1 MVVDKKINS
10 NSKSNKQLFGTQI
23 PLVIDCINN
32 EMSNNNSKQYNS
44 KQYNMSNNRKSV
56 THINDDDNK

>member
-1 MVVDKKINS
+1 MVVDKKINSNS

-32 EMSNNNSKQYNS
+32 EMSNNNSKQYN
-44 KQYNMSNNRKSV
+44 MSNNRKSV
-56 THINDDDNK
+56 THIKDDDNK

>member
-32 EMSNNNSKQYNS
+32 EMSNNS

-56 THINDDDNK
+56 THIKDDDNK

>member
-32 EMSNNNSKQYNS
+32 EMSNNNSKQYN
-44 KQYNMSNNRKSV
+44 MSNNRKSV
-56 THINDDDNK
+56 THIKDDDNK